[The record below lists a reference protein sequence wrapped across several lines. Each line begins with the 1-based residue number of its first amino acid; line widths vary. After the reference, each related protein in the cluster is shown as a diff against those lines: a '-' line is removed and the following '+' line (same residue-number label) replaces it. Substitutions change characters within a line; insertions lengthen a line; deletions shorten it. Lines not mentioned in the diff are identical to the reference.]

1 MAIQTLAVIILAYF
15 LGSIPFG
22 FLIAKIWNVD
32 IRRHGSGNIGA
43 TNVLRNLGPIP
54 GSIVFILDLAKGTLP
69 ILMAQPL
76 TQNYWLITLSG
87 AAAILGHTFPIFLK
101 FKGGRGAATGLGVL
115 LGIAPDVFAVAVIF
129 ALLVLFITR
138 YISVVSMSTA
148 ILVTSIFFVL
158 QRPQPYT
165 IVAGLVAILIIV
177 RHISNI
183 KRLIN
188 KTEPKIGASRG

>member
-1 MAIQTLAVIILAYF
+1 MVSVVIAAYL

-32 IRRHGSGNIGA
+32 IRRRGSGNIGA
-43 TNVLRNLGPIP
+43 TNVLRNLGPLP
-54 GSIVFILDLAKGTLP
+54 GSIVFALDLAKGTLP
-69 ILMAQPL
+69 VFIAHLA
-76 TQNYWLITLSG
+76 TQNHWLIILAGT
-87 AAAILGHTFPIFLK
+87 AAILGHTFPIFLK

-115 LGIAPDVFAVAVIF
+115 LGIAPDVFAMALAF
-129 ALLVLFITR
+129 ALLVLIITR
-138 YISVVSMSTA
+138 YVSIVSMSTA
-148 ILVTSIFFVL
+148 ILVAIIFLVL

-177 RHISNI
+177 RHIPNI

-188 KTEPKIGASRG
+188 KTESKIGNRGK

>member
-165 IVAGLVAILIIV
+165 MVAGLVAILIIV

>member
-1 MAIQTLAVIILAYF
+1 VAIQTLAVIILAYF